1 VRAKERAMK
10 RVLIIGGGPAGLSA
24 AETLLRR
31 RGDEV
36 QVTVLTDRAY
46 LGGKAG
52 SWEHPDGRVVEN
64 GQHITM
70 GFYEELPALLARSG
84 VSHRGTTVSN
94 HGRFII
100 WEDRDQRAHELH
112 LGPSTLGT
120 LIRGFEYTGWTLR
133 EKLGFCATIAR
144 LAPQVVA
151 GVPESWDDICLSAL
165 CVEYGLPHSLF
176 ATNGFRCTRDAQ
188 LNYPGEISAY
198 SMLMTIKRAG
208 RDFLTSEAH
217 FPGGGMSRVWWEPVA
232 ARVQALGGRVLR
244 MKRLVGLEH
253 RGMELT
259 GLIIGESQCAEHD
272 DEPCLHGSER
282 PWRGFDA
289 AILAIP
295 PAALAQVLRRTPQLA
310 ALPALAGAAKLRPV
324 VPLGLH
330 VWHRAMARPK
340 HRTVVA
346 GMAPPLEF
354 VVDNKP
360 FYAEYRDDT
369 RFGACLHFV
378 GQEADYE
385 DLDDEALLRRAMTSL
400 RRIPGYE
407 HLDDAGIHSWQVVRN
422 RLAHQ
427 RYWNGEPGSLKYKPW
442 PQTPVERLWLAG
454 DWIRNGFDFP
464 CMEAAV
470 HSGTQTAELVLE
482 SLDRKPRRKE
492 LVAGR

>member
-1 VRAKERAMK
+1 MH
-10 RVLIIGGGPAGLSA
+10 RVLVIGGGPAGLAA
-24 AETLLRR
+24 AETLLRER
-31 RGDEV
+31 RRRV
-36 QVTVLTDRAY
+36 QVTLLTDRAY

-52 SWEHPDGRVVEN
+52 SWEHDDGRVVEN

-70 GFYEELPALLARSG
+70 GFYEELPALLARAG
-84 VSHRGTTVSN
+84 VSHQQTTVSN
-94 HGRFII
+94 HGRFVI
-100 WEDRDQRAHELH
+100 WEDRDQRAHDLR

-120 LIRGFEYTGWTLR
+120 LIDGLKYTGWTLR
-133 EKLGFCATIAR
+133 EKIGFCATIAR
-144 LAPQVVA
+144 IAPQIIS
-151 GVPESWDDICLSAL
+151 GVPESWDDLCLTAL
-165 CVEYGLPHSLF
+165 CIEHGLPRSIF

-198 SMLMTIKRAG
+198 SMLCAIRRAG
-208 RDFLTSEAH
+208 RDFLTSEAR
-217 FPGGGMSRVWWEPVA
+217 FPAGGMSRVWWEPVA
-232 ARVQALGGRVLR
+232 ARVEALGGRILR
-244 MKRLVGLEH
+244 MKRLVALEH
-253 RGMELT
+253 RDQQLT
-259 GLIIGESQCAEHD
+259 GLVIGESQCAEHD
-272 DEPCLHGSER
+272 DEPCQHGSER

-295 PAALAQVLRRTPQLA
+295 PAALAKVLERSPGLAQV
-310 ALPALAGAAKLRPV
+310 PALAGAGKLRPV

-330 VWHRAMARPK
+330 VWHRAMAQPR

-360 FYAEYRDDT
+360 FYEEYRDDT

-378 GQEADYE
+378 GQEGGYE
-385 DLDDEALLRRAMTSL
+385 HLDDEAVLVRAMTAL

-407 HLDDAGIHSWQVVRN
+407 HLDDAGILSWQVVRN

-427 RYWNGEPGSLKYKPW
+427 RYWNGEPGSLRHKPW
-442 PQTPVERLWLAG
+442 PKTPIERLWLAG
-454 DWIRNGFDFP
+454 DWIRNEFDFP

-482 SLDRKPRRKE
+482 SLDRQPARGE
-492 LVAGR
+492 LLAGRA